1 MKITIV
7 RMRETSRF
15 IRPGE
20 LEQSVN
26 IEYKTG
32 KGYEGSVS
40 LSKVGFTEAKAW
52 AAVKK
57 DAEAQE
63 AVLGVEKEL

>member
-1 MKITIV
+1 M
-7 RMRETSRF
+7 
-15 IRPGE
+15 GE
-20 LEQSVN
+20 YVTACGALP
-26 IEYKTG
+26 
-32 KGYEGSVS
+32 
-40 LSKVGFTEAKAW
+40 KVGFTEAKAW